1 MNDRIENYFN
11 ENLPPPERKQ
21 FEEDLRQNPQLQEE
35 VAFYLKTK
43 QILREQ
49 ALAERHAEWQQ
60 LPDDEKADYEPATP
74 VRRLNLWQYA
84 SAAVLVLAMG
94 LGWFWLS
101 GTEEL
106 AEPLLAQTYVEQQLD
121 SLSVQMSGAAD
132 SLELAKDR
140 YNQDRYSEAR
150 AIGEEL
156 LQRNPDNGEA
166 LKVVGLAALRQQDYD
181 RAIEHFHRLAGQPD
195 LFYNPGK
202 FFEAIAYLSR
212 NRPSDKKAA
221 KGLLEA
227 VISGEQVGKAEKDQ
241 ASQWL
246 RKLENE

>member
-1 MNDRIENYFN
+1 MNNHIEDYFN
-11 ENLPPPERKQ
+11 QDLPPPQRAQ
-21 FEEDLRQNPQLQEE
+21 FEEDLRQNSQLREE

-43 QILREQ
+43 QVLREQ
-49 ALAERHAEWQQ
+49 TLAKRHAEWQK
-60 LPDDEKADYEPATP
+60 LPDDEEAIPAAP
-74 VRRLNLWQYA
+74 ARRLTLWQYA
-84 SAAVLVLAMG
+84 AAAVLVVAMG
-94 LGWFWLS
+94 VAWLWLS
-101 GTEEL
+101 GTKEL

-140 YNQDRYSEAR
+140 YNQDRYSEAL

-156 LQRNPDNGEA
+156 LQRNPNNGEA
-166 LKVVGLAALRQQDYD
+166 LKVAGLAALRQQDYD

-202 FFEAIAYLSR
+202 FYEAIAYLSR

-221 KGLLEA
+221 KDLLEA

-241 ASQWL
+241 ARQWL
-246 RKLENE
+246 QELEND